1 MLTELEFKK
10 NLEFVQEQIGKAC
23 DQAGRKPTEVHL
35 LPVTKN
41 WPSEIITYCK
51 NAGFDTVGEN
61 RVQEAAAKQ
70 EAVSG
75 MNWELIGH
83 LQSNKAKNVV
93 GKFSRIQTVDSEKLI
108 RKLEDSC
115 SRNEMEM
122 KILLQVNAGEDPA
135 KFGCS
140 LEGTARLL
148 AFALSQKHIRVEGL
162 MTIAPYA
169 PEDLDV
175 ARSAFAKLRNLRD
188 RLRDEFNVE
197 LNELSMGMTLDLEQA
212 IEAGSTMIR
221 VGSALFG
228 NR

>member
-1 MLTELEFKK
+1 
-10 NLEFVQEQIGKAC
+10 
-23 DQAGRKPTEVHL
+23 
-35 LPVTKN
+35 
-41 WPSEIITYCK
+41 
-51 NAGFDTVGEN
+51 
-61 RVQEAAAKQ
+61 
-70 EAVSG
+70 
-75 MNWELIGH
+75 
-83 LQSNKAKNVV
+83 
-93 GKFSRIQTVDSEKLI
+93 
-108 RKLEDSC
+108 
-115 SRNEMEM
+115 
-122 KILLQVNAGEDPA
+122 
-135 KFGCS
+135 
-140 LEGTARLL
+140 
-148 AFALSQKHIRVEGL
+148 

>member
-1 MLTELEFKK
+1 MLTELEFKE
-10 NLEFVQEQIGKAC
+10 NLGLVQELIKKAC
-23 DQAGRKPTEVHL
+23 DKVGRNPIEVNL

-41 WPSEIITYCK
+41 WPSEIINYCK
-51 NAGFDTVGEN
+51 NAGFDTIGEN
-61 RVQEAAAKQ
+61 RVQEAVVKQ
-70 EAVSG
+70 EAVIG

-115 SRNEMEM
+115 NRKEIEMN
-122 KILLQVNAGEDPA
+122 ILLQVNAGEDPA

-140 LEGTARLL
+140 LDETDRLL
-148 AFALSQKHIRVEGL
+148 TFALSQKHIRVEGL

-169 PEDLDV
+169 PENLDV
-175 ARSAFAKLRNLRD
+175 ARSAFSKLRNLRD
-188 RLRDEFNVE
+188 RLSDEFNVE

-221 VGSALFG
+221 VGSGLFG
-228 NR
+228 KR